1 MAIRFG
7 LSSGLVTVG
16 DCGAPPEFSDF
27 TVIGD
32 SVNLA
37 ARLESANKQFGTSI
51 LINARTNE
59 MLGPDVL
66 RRPVG
71 LVTVV
76 GQSKPV
82 ELFEVLPVEPGTEDE
97 ELAALIEE
105 TAQAVR
111 LYRDRRLDEA
121 EAAWKAFV
129 ARHGESRLAALYLAE
144 IARFRAN
151 AEELFDGVIR
161 LATK

>member
-1 MAIRFG
+1 MLLGAAATLAGCATTEGGVRNAPVPQK
-7 LSSGLVTVG
+7 LSYPIVPAT
-16 DCGAPPEFSDF
+16 
-27 TVIGD
+27 
-32 SVNLA
+32 
-37 ARLESANKQFGTSI
+37 
-51 LINARTNE
+51 
-59 MLGPDVL
+59 
-66 RRPVG
+66 
-71 LVTVV
+71 
-76 GQSKPV
+76 
-82 ELFEVLPVEPGTEDE
+82 DE